1 MKRIFPENN
10 ATLTEEN
17 RRLPGFVLAALGIV
31 FGDIGTS
38 PLYAFRECFL
48 GIHGPQINTA
58 NILGV
63 LSIIIWALL
72 LVISLKYLVFV
83 LRADNRGEGGIL
95 ALMALVVRGEKANSR
110 RQSVMILLGLFGAA
124 LLYGDSMITPA
135 ISVLSAVEGL
145 RKASPAFDPYL
156 VPIAI
161 FVLLGLFYYQ
171 HQGTARI
178 GKLFGPVV
186 LVWFAVLA
194 ITGIRSIWYE
204 PGVLRAFNPLH
215 AIHFFV
221 SNGWHGFAVMGT
233 VFLVVTGG
241 EALYADMGHVGRRPI
256 RIGWFLLVLPALLLN
271 YLGQGALLIRSSDSL
286 PDLFFALVPSWALYP
301 MILLAMVATIIASQ
315 AVLSGAFSLTQ
326 QAVQLGYLP
335 RMTIVHTSDEEY
347 GQVYVPMTNWA
358 LFVGAVGLVLTFQAS
373 GGLAHAYGVAVTTT
387 MLITTVLMYFAAIKL
402 WQWSIPAT
410 VIMTCGFLV
419 IDLSFFGSNI
429 VKVFSGG
436 WIPLLIAGIVYVF
449 LVTWKTGRSILLKQV
464 GQHSISVEAF
474 IDEVKQSKPTRIPG
488 LAVFMTGH
496 ASGVPETLL
505 HNYKHNKVLHEQLIL
520 VTVQTVEQ
528 PRVPKSERTELAH
541 LGCGFYRA
549 TFRFGFS
556 EQPDVPAALRG
567 IDSNIIDFKVAN
579 TTFFLGR
586 ETLLVDQRQ
595 KGNMWHWQRRLFAFA
610 SRTSPDATRFF
621 KIPPNRTIEIG
632 VQIQL

>member
-1 MKRIFPENN
+1 MHNSSLDNDPNSTKQGKQ
-10 ATLTEEN
+10 
-17 RRLPGFVLAALGIV
+17 LPRYVLAALGIV

-95 ALMALVVRGEKANSR
+95 ALMALVVRGEKENSR
-110 RQSVMILLGLFGAA
+110 RKLVIVLLGLFGAA

-145 RKASPAFDPYL
+145 REAAPVFDPYV

-161 FVLLGLFYYQ
+161 MILLGLFFYQ

-194 ITGIRSIWYE
+194 ILGIRSIWQE
-204 PGVLRAFNPLH
+204 PGVLLAFNPIY
-215 AIHFFV
+215 AFDFFI
-221 SNGWHGFAVMGT
+221 SNGWRGFAVMGT

-241 EALYADMGHVGRRPI
+241 EALYADMGHIGKRPI
-256 RIGWFLLVLPALLLN
+256 RVGWFLLVLPALILN
-271 YLGQGALLIRSSDSL
+271 YLGQGALLIQSSDSVTN
-286 PDLFFALVPSWALYP
+286 LFFALVPSWALYP
-301 MILLAMVATIIASQ
+301 MILLATVATIIASQ

-335 RMTIVHTSDEEY
+335 RMTIVHTSEDEY

-358 LFVGAVGLVLTFQAS
+358 LFVGAVGLILTFRAS
-373 GGLAHAYGVAVTTT
+373 GGLAHAYGIAVTTT
-387 MLITTVLMYFAAIKL
+387 MLITTILMYFAARKL
-402 WQWSIPAT
+402 WTWNLPSA
-410 VIMTCGFLV
+410 VLMTCGFLV
-419 IDLSFFGSNI
+419 VDVSFFGSNI
-429 VKVFSGG
+429 VKVLSGG
-436 WIPLLIAGIVYVF
+436 WIPLLIAGVVYVF
-449 LVTWKTGRSILLKQV
+449 LVTWKSGRSILLKWV
-464 GQHSISVEAF
+464 RQHSMSVRAF
-474 IDEVKQSKPTRIPG
+474 IDEVKQTKPTRIPG

-496 ASGVPETLL
+496 ASGVPMTLL
-505 HNYKHNKVLHEQLIL
+505 HNYKHNKILHEQLIL
-520 VTVQTVEQ
+520 LTVLTMEQ
-528 PRVPKSERTELAH
+528 PHVPKKERIELEK
-541 LGCGFYRA
+541 LGDGIFRA

-556 EQPDVPAALRG
+556 DKPDVPAALHG
-567 IDSNIIDFKVAN
+567 IDDQIIDFKMAN

-586 ETLLVDQRQ
+586 ETLLVSPRK
-595 KGNMWHWQRRLFAFA
+595 KGKMWHWQRRLFAFA

-621 KIPPNRTIEIG
+621 RIPPNRTIEIG
-632 VQIQL
+632 IQIQL

>member
-1 MKRIFPENN
+1 MHND
-10 ATLTEEN
+10 ATTSNEA
-17 RRLPGFVLAALGIV
+17 RRLPGYVLAALGIV

-48 GIHGPQINTA
+48 GIHGPQVNTA

-95 ALMALVVRGEKANSR
+95 ALMALVVRGEKENSR
-110 RQSVMILLGLFGAA
+110 RKSAMILLGLFGAA

-145 RKASPAFDPYL
+145 RKAAPVFDPFV

-161 FVLLGLFYYQ
+161 AILLGLFSYQ
-171 HQGTARI
+171 YQGTARI

-186 LVWFAVLA
+186 LVWFVVLS
-194 ITGIRSIWYE
+194 IIGIRSIIHE
-204 PGVLRAFNPLH
+204 PSVLRAFNPMY
-215 AIHFFV
+215 AFQFFAT
-221 SNGWHGFAVMGT
+221 NGWHGFAVMGT

-241 EALYADMGHVGRRPI
+241 EALYADMGHIGRYPI
-256 RIGWFLLVLPALLLN
+256 RIGWFFLVLPALLLN
-271 YLGQGALLIRSSDSL
+271 YLGQGALLMRSSESL
-286 PDLFFALVPSWALYP
+286 PDLFFAMVPSWALYP
-301 MILLAMVATIIASQ
+301 MIFLAMVATIIASQ

-335 RMTIVHTSDEEY
+335 RMTIVHTSEDEF
-347 GQVYVPMTNWA
+347 GQVYVPLTNWA
-358 LFVGAVGLVLTFQAS
+358 LFIGAVGLILAFQAS

-387 MLITTVLMYFAAIKL
+387 MLITTILMYFAAIKL
-402 WQWSIPAT
+402 WKWSLPAA
-410 VIMTCGFLV
+410 VIMTIGFLV
-419 IDLSFFGSNI
+419 VDVSFFGANI

-436 WIPLLIAGIVYVF
+436 WIPLLIAGVVYIF
-449 LVTWKTGRSILLKQV
+449 LVTWKTGRSLLLTRV
-464 GQHSISVEAF
+464 RQHSISVKAF
-474 IDEVKQSKPTRIPG
+474 IDEVENTKPTRIPG

-496 ASGVPETLL
+496 GTGVPVTLI
-505 HNYKHNKVLHEQLIL
+505 HNYKHNKILHEQLIL
-520 VTVQTVEQ
+520 LTVQTVEQ
-528 PRVPKSERTELAH
+528 PRVPKSERTKLEN
-541 LGCGFYRA
+541 LGSGFFRA

-556 EQPDVPAALRG
+556 ENPDVPAALHG
-567 IDSNIIDFKVAN
+567 VDNNIIDFKVAT

-586 ETLLVDQRQ
+586 ETLIVGPRR
-595 KGNMWHWQRRLFAFA
+595 KSRMWLWQRKLFAFA
-610 SRTSPDATRFF
+610 SRTSPDASRFF

-632 VQIQL
+632 VQIQM